1 MTSVQS
7 AITSTREK
15 LKLYKSTPDN
25 GLLVFCGQI
34 LMDDNKTEKKMTF
47 DIVPFRPAMSFV
59 YKCQNRFDSEV
70 LNYLLED
77 DEKFGFIIVDGGG
90 ALFAT
95 LQGNVRTVLQKIT
108 VELPKKHGRGG
119 QSANRFARIREE
131 KRAHYV
137 KKVAQLATQNF
148 IKDSMPTVKGIV
160 MAGSADF
167 KTVIGQSDTFDK
179 RLQSI
184 VIATYDIQ
192 YGFEDGLNHAI
203 TQAGDALANVR
214 FLEEK
219 ALITNFFEQINLDT
233 GMIVFGV
240 NDTMKALEMSA
251 IDKVLLFDEIDITR
265 YEILNPSTGKT
276 TTWYLTPKQAEDP
289 KYFKDPTT
297 GVEMEVTNQEPLGDW
312 LLVNYQHFGAKIE
325 LISDKTQEGFQFVK
339 GFGGIG
345 GTLRYKID
353 LDDIVDYNKDLGG
366 EDFDPDEDFI

>member
-1 MTSVQS
+1 MWKIKRISKKLDASKGNGTSMVTLVIPPKESMQHIMGFLNKEQAEAANIKSKQTMTSVQS

-15 LKLYKSTPDN
+15 LKLYKHTPDN
-25 GLLVFCGQI
+25 GLVIFCGQI
-34 LMDDNKTEKKMTF
+34 LMEDNKTEKKQTY
-47 DIVPFRPAMSFV
+47 DIIPFRPVQSFV
-59 YKCQNRFDSEV
+59 YKCQNRFDSSV

-77 DEKFGFIIVDGGG
+77 DEKFGFIIVDGSG

-95 LQGNVRTVLQKIT
+95 LQGNVRTVLQKIS

-137 KKVAQLATQNF
+137 KKVAQLASQNF
-148 IKDSMPTVKGIV
+148 LGNCDMPKVKGIV

-167 KTVIGQSDTFDK
+167 KTVIGQSDAFDK
-179 RLQSI
+179 RLQAI

-214 FLEEK
+214 FVEEK
-219 ALITNFFEQINLDT
+219 ALIANFFEQINLDT

-251 IDKVLLFDEIDITR
+251 IDKVLLYDEIEYVR
-265 YEILNPSTGKT
+265 YEIKNPSTGKIT
-276 TTWYLTPKQAEDP
+276 THYLTPKQEEDP
-289 KYFKDPTT
+289 KFFTD
-297 GVEMEVTNQEPLGDW
+297 
-312 LLVNYQHFGAKIE
+312 A
-325 LISDKTQEGFQFVK
+325 
-339 GFGGIG
+339 
-345 GTLRYKID
+345 
-353 LDDIVDYNKDLGG
+353 
-366 EDFDPDEDFI
+366 

>member
-15 LKLYKSTPDN
+15 LKLYKSTPEN
-25 GLLVFCGQI
+25 GLIIFCGQI
-34 LMDDNKTEKKMTF
+34 LMDDAKTEKKMTL
-47 DIVPFRPAMSFV
+47 DIVPFRQVQSFH
-59 YKCQNRFDSEV
+59 YNCQNRFDSSV

-77 DEKFGFIIVDGGG
+77 DEKFGFIIVDGAG

-95 LQGNVRTVLQKIT
+95 LQGNVRTILQKIT

-148 IKDSMPTVKGIV
+148 ITNDVANVKGIV

-167 KTVIGQSDTFDK
+167 KTVIQQSDAFDK
-179 RLQSI
+179 RLQA
-184 VIATYDIQ
+184 VLVATYDIQ

-203 TQAGDALANVR
+203 TQAADALANVR
-214 FLEEK
+214 FVEEK
-219 ALITNFFEQINLDT
+219 AMVSNFFENINLDT

-240 NDTMKALEMSA
+240 ADTMKALEMSA
-251 IDKVLLFDEIDITR
+251 VEKVLLFDEIEITR
-265 YEILNPSTGKT
+265 YEVTNSATGQT
-276 TTWYLTPKQAEDP
+276 RTWYLTPSQSEDP
-289 KYFKDPTT
+289 KYFKDPQT
-297 GVEMEVTNQEPLGDW
+297 GVDLDVTASEPLGDW
-312 LLVNYQHFGAKIE
+312 LLVNYQHFGAKVE

-345 GTLRYKID
+345 GFLRYKID

-366 EDFDPDEDFI
+366 DDFDPDEDFI